1 MEGEGELLDLSHL
14 SEAEQSS
21 ILEVLLRDSEL
32 RSRDEGR
39 LRALQQK
46 EADPV
51 RLRSLSG
58 AWFNEERSKRHRD
71 TKDGV
76 DIVQAS
82 IRRRKPRTDLPLSGV
97 FNGQT
102 EDALPT
108 NNKDPT
114 SQINDKK
121 EEDDKRSYRSQN
133 SFTPTPRPR
142 TRSPNTQ
149 VSHASVCVCVCV
161 PPLFSLTLLHRT
173 LPLLFCLIN
182 VFVCAF
188 QSITAGAMYTER
200 RQGRERCRTQRTQT
214 RCPVV

>member
-82 IRRRKPRTDLPLSGV
+82 IRRRKPRT
-97 FNGQT
+97 GQT
-102 EDALPT
+102 THTHTAIIT
-108 NNKDPT
+108 
-114 SQINDKK
+114 KK
-121 EEDDKRSYRSQN
+121 QDIWYR
-133 SFTPTPRPR
+133 
-142 TRSPNTQ
+142 
-149 VSHASVCVCVCV
+149 
-161 PPLFSLTLLHRT
+161 
-173 LPLLFCLIN
+173 LIN
-182 VFVCAF
+182 LLVDRFASEWGV
-188 QSITAGAMYTER
+188 
-200 RQGRERCRTQRTQT
+200 
-214 RCPVV
+214 